1 MIINDIENI
10 NLDEIA
16 KASDMK
22 SDRMPT
28 INDVPEMIKN
38 YMPYFI
44 TGSVIFGC
52 ATKHSDLDICIP
64 IMYALDIKDYTTSN
78 YNNGIKFKHNDI
90 VINLIRLH
98 PVEYVAWHNA
108 VTMAN
113 SIELFKNSKDKN
125 NRYALYQMLRS
136 IATLNIGS
144 DINAKNYLDYLR

>member
-1 MIINDIENI
+1 MIDKLNFMISKEN
-10 NLDEIA
+10 E
-16 KASDMK
+16 KATME

-28 INDVPEMIKN
+28 INDVPEIIKDR
-38 YMPYFI
+38 MPYFI

-52 ATKHSDLDICIP
+52 ATEKSDLDICIP
-64 IMYALDIKDYTTSN
+64 IMYQPDIKDYIESN
-78 YNNGIKFKHNDI
+78 YNNGIKFKHNDV

-125 NRYALYQMLRS
+125 SRYSLYQMLRS
-136 IATLNIGS
+136 IAILNIGS
-144 DINAKNYLDYLR
+144 EINSVNYLAYLK

>member
-1 MIINDIENI
+1 MIDKFNFMIHKEN
-10 NLDEIA
+10 E
-16 KASDMK
+16 KATME

-28 INDVPEMIKN
+28 INDIPEIIKDH
-38 YMPYFI
+38 MPYFI

-52 ATKHSDLDICIP
+52 ATEKSDLDICIP
-64 IMYALDIKDYTTSN
+64 IMYQPDIKDYIESN
-78 YNNGIKFKHNDI
+78 YNNGIKFKHNDV

-125 NRYALYQMLRS
+125 SRYSLYQMLRS
-136 IATLNIGS
+136 IAILNIGS
-144 DINAKNYLDYLR
+144 EINSVNYLAYLK

>member
-1 MIINDIENI
+1 MIDKLNFMISKEN
-10 NLDEIA
+10 E
-16 KASDMK
+16 KATME

-28 INDVPEMIKN
+28 INDVPEIIKDR
-38 YMPYFI
+38 MPYFI

-52 ATKHSDLDICIP
+52 ATEKSDLDICIP
-64 IMYALDIKDYTTSN
+64 IMYQPDIKDYIESN
-78 YNNGIKFKHNDI
+78 YNNGIKFKHNDV

-125 NRYALYQMLRS
+125 TRYSLYQMLRS
-136 IATLNIGS
+136 IAILNIGS
-144 DINAKNYLDYLR
+144 EINSDNYLAYLK

>member
-1 MIINDIENI
+1 MIKDILNI
-10 NLDEIA
+10 FDE
-16 KASDMK
+16 KFEKKFTME

-28 INDVPEMIKN
+28 INDIPEIIKDR
-38 YMPYFI
+38 MPYFI

-52 ATKHSDLDICIP
+52 ATEKSDLDICIP
-64 IMYALDIKDYTTSN
+64 IMYQPDIKDYIESN

-125 NRYALYQMLRS
+125 TRYSLYQMLRS
-136 IATLNIGS
+136 IAILNIGS
-144 DINAKNYLDYLR
+144 EINSDNYLAYLK

>member
-1 MIINDIENI
+1 MIDNFNFMIDKEN
-10 NLDEIA
+10 E
-16 KASDMK
+16 KATITME

-90 VINLIRLH
+90 VINLMRL
-98 PVEYVAWHNA
+98 
-108 VTMAN
+108 
-113 SIELFKNSKDKN
+113 L
-125 NRYALYQMLRS
+125 
-136 IATLNIGS
+136 
-144 DINAKNYLDYLR
+144 

>member
-1 MIINDIENI
+1 MIDNFNFMIDKEN
-10 NLDEIA
+10 E
-16 KASDMK
+16 KATITME

-78 YNNGIKFKHNDI
+78 YNNGIEFKHNDI

-144 DINAKNYLDYLR
+144 DINSKNYLDYLR

>member
-1 MIINDIENI
+1 MIDKLNFMISKEN
-10 NLDEIA
+10 E
-16 KASDMK
+16 KATMK

-28 INDVPEMIKN
+28 INDVPEIIKDR
-38 YMPYFI
+38 MPYFI

-52 ATKHSDLDICIP
+52 ATEKSDLDICIP
-64 IMYALDIKDYTTSN
+64 IMYQPDIKDYIESN
-78 YNNGIKFKHNDI
+78 YNNGIKFKHNDV

-125 NRYALYQMLRS
+125 SRYSLYQMLRS
-136 IATLNIGS
+136 IAILNIGS
-144 DINAKNYLDYLR
+144 EINSVNYLAYLK